1 MHRQVVLSGLA
12 GDPERPLTW
21 GYQDMGARIV
31 RTQRERHAVAISDV
45 RDPQPTLADPIDAA
59 LN

>member
-12 GDPERPLTW
+12 GDSERW
-21 GYQDMGARIV
+21 GYQDMGARIA

-45 RDPQPTLADPIDAA
+45 RDPQPAADPIDAA
-59 LN
+59 SGV